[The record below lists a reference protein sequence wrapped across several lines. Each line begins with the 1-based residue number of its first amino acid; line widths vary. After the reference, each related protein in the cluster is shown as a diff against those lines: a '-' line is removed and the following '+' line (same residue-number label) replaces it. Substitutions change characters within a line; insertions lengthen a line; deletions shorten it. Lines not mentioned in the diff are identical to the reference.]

1 MRKNKRTITAI
12 LLIVLLGI
20 TCILAV
26 LGVSYWHSTHGNV
39 EGEKQT
45 DVSTTVEES
54 PVEEITLTTSPAKE
68 NTNDGGIDGHLPAVD
83 TSDEYVIL
91 SGHSLE

>member
-1 MRKNKRTITAI
+1 MIRKNTKHITIGIISATLC
-12 LLIVLLGI
+12 LLLL
-20 TCILAV
+20 TCAC
-26 LGVSYWHSTHGNV
+26 GKKEEPV
-39 EGEKQT
+39 E
-45 DVSTTVEES
+45 STTASIPTES
-54 PVEEITLTTSPAKE
+54 PIEEITLTTSPVKE

>member
-1 MRKNKRTITAI
+1 MILVIVCTAC
-12 LLIVLLGI
+12 GKKEEP
-20 TCILAV
+20 
-26 LGVSYWHSTHGNV
+26 V
-39 EGEKQT
+39 E
-45 DVSTTVEES
+45 STTASIPVES
-54 PVEEITLTTSPAKE
+54 PIEEITLTTSPVKE

>member
-1 MRKNKRTITAI
+1 MKKVKNKRIA
-12 LLIVLLGI
+12 VGVVS
-20 TCILAV
+20 AV
-26 LGVSYWHSTHGNV
+26 LCLSLLTCACGKKEETV
-39 EGEKQT
+39 E
-45 DVSTTVEES
+45 STTAPSES